1 MKKNLVLIGMMGSGK
16 STIGREI
23 SKKTALKFID
33 TDQLIENH
41 EKMKVREIFEKKG
54 EKIFRSVEEKI
65 VLKTLKS
72 SGQVI
77 ALGGG
82 SFHNSK
88 IRSEILKNSISFW
101 LCWKNNEILKR
112 LSNSKKRP
120 KLDLL
125 SHKDII
131 KLINSRAKIY
141 LKANYKV
148 NCDNLNK
155 FQIANK
161 ILEIYEDK

>member
-1 MKKNLVLIGMMGSGK
+1 MMGSGK

-23 SKKTALKFID
+23 SKKTALKLID
-33 TDQLIENH
+33 TDKLIENH
-41 EKMKVREIFEKKG
+41 EKMEVRDIFEKKG

-82 SFHNSK
+82 SFLNSK
-88 IRSEILKNSISFW
+88 IRLEILKNNISFW

-161 ILEIYEDK
+161 ILEIYENK

>member
-23 SKKTALKFID
+23 SKKTALKLID

-41 EKMKVREIFEKKG
+41 EKMDVRDIFEKK

-82 SFHNSK
+82 SFLNSK
-88 IRSEILKNSISFW
+88 IRSEFLKNSISFW
-101 LCWKNNEILKR
+101 YAGKIMKYLKDYQIA
-112 LSNSKKRP
+112 KKDQ

-161 ILEIYEDK
+161 ILEIYENK